1 MIRLFTLLIKFCSSN
16 ISDLEW
22 FSIESEK
29 ICIPSY
35 KCPTCGAVGS
45 CVDYHHPY
53 QRDMIYHTH
62 DGEPIREKVSIT
74 RVKCTSCGHTHAL
87 ISGNLIPYGSYSIHF
102 VLDVLMKYFL
112 RVSTVEQICSSE
124 GISHSTLY
132 GWKKTFLK
140 HKELLLGIMKSME
153 TERTAFINSFSGA
166 DAERFRS
173 RFCFSFLQGK
183 KGTLYETTNTGNNYQ
198 PSSA

>member
-16 ISDLEW
+16 ISDPEW

-140 HKELLLGIMKSME
+140 HKDKKQKAWNHECDSKLFSLISLGVSLMQLISLRVKPHAVLRPYEPLLRLP
-153 TERTAFINSFSGA
+153 
-166 DAERFRS
+166 RS
-173 RFCFSFLQGK
+173 RRASRIPG
-183 KGTLYETTNTGNNYQ
+183 
-198 PSSA
+198 